1 MHSKKI
7 EPWKLI
13 VGVASIAFI
22 IFMWAKKDIF
32 AVYSTLPKEQALPL
46 IATTIA
52 VSLFKVIA
60 ISAIILAAKWIIGKF
75 RR

>member
-1 MHSKKI
+1 MHRKKI

-22 IFMWAKKDIF
+22 IFMLAKKDIF

-52 VSLFKVIA
+52 VSLFKVTA
-60 ISAIILAAKWIIGKF
+60 ISAIILAAQWIIGKF